1 MMKLILNLKDIINFK
16 ERKRIKPFV
25 RWAGG
30 KTQILEKLLNFI
42 PKKFNNYYEPFIGGG
57 FITF

>member
-1 MMKLILNLKDIINFK
+1 M
-16 ERKRIKPFV
+16 IKPFV
-25 RWAGG
+25 KWAGG
-30 KTQILEKLLNFI
+30 KTQILDKLLNFI

>member
-1 MMKLILNLKDIINFK
+1 M
-16 ERKRIKPFV
+16 
-25 RWAGG
+25 
-30 KTQILEKLLNFI
+30 LEKLLNFI

>member
-1 MMKLILNLKDIINFK
+1 M
-16 ERKRIKPFV
+16 IKPFV
-25 RWAGG
+25 KWAGG

-57 FITF
+57 SLLLVSCLRIFTSMILTAN